1 MEPAAQGQERVSQAP
16 GRLQHRRQTVRGAAR
31 SAGVRTVSTPPPT
44 SAGTIWFSRTHG
56 KVDLQALDNEIK
68 AAKAGILFLMFQPG
82 SNGVLPT
89 VEQAAQN
96 PDLYVRGVVSE
107 LPSDDQHP
115 ADDQQHADVAVVRD
129 DQTQH
134 LTTPII
140 EPEGI
145 AHPVSNWAL
154 GELTHADVRSHIG
167 FAIVHSKTLVI
178 DPFGDHPVV
187 ITGSHNFSE
196 PASTKND
203 ENFLIVK
210 DDPPLA
216 EAYAVHIMAAYDHYR
231 YRAAQIENKGLA
243 RTDDWMAPKLAEST
257 EELRV
262 WGVRP

>member
-1 MEPAAQGQERVSQAP
+1 M
-16 GRLQHRRQTVRGAAR
+16 
-31 SAGVRTVSTPPPT
+31 
-44 SAGTIWFSRTHG
+44 
-56 KVDLQALDNEIK
+56 
-68 AAKAGILFLMFQPG
+68 
-82 SNGVLPT
+82 
-89 VEQAAQN
+89 
-96 PDLYVRGVVSE
+96 
-107 LPSDDQHP
+107 
-115 ADDQQHADVAVVRD
+115 
-129 DQTQH
+129 
-134 LTTPII
+134 
-140 EPEGI
+140 
-145 AHPVSNWAL
+145 SNWAL